1 MCQPVS
7 PNGNL
12 SLSTMLNKKAA
23 ACGEGMEKLER
34 LQELFK
40 ENPALEEALQLI
52 TELDLNKY

>member
-1 MCQPVS
+1 
-7 PNGNL
+7 
-12 SLSTMLNKKAA
+12 MLNKKAA